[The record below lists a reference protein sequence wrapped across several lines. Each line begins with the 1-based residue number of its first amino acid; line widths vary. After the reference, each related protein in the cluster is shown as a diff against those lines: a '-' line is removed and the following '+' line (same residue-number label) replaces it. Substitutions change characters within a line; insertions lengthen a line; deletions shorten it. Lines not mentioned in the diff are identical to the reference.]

1 MSLDLGIN
9 PISFRFGLFHNVDC
23 RPYWCKPFHDH
34 YLLAYETD
42 PFVQINVTLQH
53 WNARD
58 QTSFSMFAQG
68 FNSIF
73 PPFVYNVEW
82 SLKVTRDQ
90 QIYGRGWP
98 MLLPNL
104 FFSKDLMKLLYGIRI
119 QSPSESKTNRKKT
132 ACHKCFCTLKMNRSP
147 WKHSLARRFLKG
159 IEFFISVSYG

>member
-42 PFVQINVTLQH
+42 PFVQINITLQH
-53 WNARD
+53 RNARD

-104 FFSKDLMKLLYGIRI
+104 FFPKISWNYYTVSGSNRLQKVKQIEQWLLVINAFVLWKWI
-119 QSPSESKTNRKKT
+119 DHLESI
-132 ACHKCFCTLKMNRSP
+132 L
-147 WKHSLARRFLKG
+147 
-159 IEFFISVSYG
+159 